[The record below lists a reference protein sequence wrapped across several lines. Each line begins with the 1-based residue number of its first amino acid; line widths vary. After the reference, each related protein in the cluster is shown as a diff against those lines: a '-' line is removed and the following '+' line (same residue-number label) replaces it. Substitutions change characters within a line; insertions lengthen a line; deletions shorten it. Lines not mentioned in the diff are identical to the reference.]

1 MRCSACE
8 HENREGRK
16 FCASCGARLAVTCP
30 ACSTLNEPSENFCG
44 ECGAA
49 LTAVPRTP
57 SLPKHLAD
65 KILQASRM
73 LKKAEQMVNVI
84 CQALCKPLI
93 YIIREITGNPISA
106 AC

>member
-1 MRCSACE
+1 LSGAVRVNFSCLT
-8 HENREGRK
+8 
-16 FCASCGARLAVTCP
+16 FQCAGISP
-30 ACSTLNEPSENFCG
+30 IQSTPESFIWTFG
-44 ECGAA
+44 
-49 LTAVPRTP
+49 
-57 SLPKHLAD
+57 S
-65 KILQASRM
+65 SRM